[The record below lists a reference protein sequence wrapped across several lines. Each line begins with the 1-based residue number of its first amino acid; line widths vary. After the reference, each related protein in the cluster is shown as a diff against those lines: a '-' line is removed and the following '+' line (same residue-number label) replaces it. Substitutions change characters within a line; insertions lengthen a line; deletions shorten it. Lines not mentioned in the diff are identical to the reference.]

1 MALFVLLGTEKIQ
14 VVKTYVVVIVVD
26 DLVIQS
32 FGSMAVEEH
41 L

>member
-1 MALFVLLGTEKIQ
+1 MALSVLLGTEKIQ

-32 FGSMAVEEH
+32 FGSTAVEEH